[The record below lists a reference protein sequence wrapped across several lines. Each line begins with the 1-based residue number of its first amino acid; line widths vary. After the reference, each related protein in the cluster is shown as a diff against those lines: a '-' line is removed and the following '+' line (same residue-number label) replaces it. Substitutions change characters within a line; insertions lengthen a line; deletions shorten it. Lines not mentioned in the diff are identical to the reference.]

1 MPANF
6 RALYRRINFSNW
18 IISIEPNASPT
29 TAPTMPI
36 DSGATANSGSSA
48 GASST
53 SLSSR
58 LPAAKAPILG
68 FSESVRLMNLSRSR
82 LR

>member
-36 DSGATANSGSSA
+36 DSGSSA
-48 GASST
+48 GT
-53 SLSSR
+53 SSR

>member
-29 TAPTMPI
+29 MAPTIPA

-48 GASST
+48 GTSST
-53 SLSSR
+53 SPSSR

>member
-48 GASST
+48 GT
-53 SLSSR
+53 SSR

>member
-1 MPANF
+1 MPTSF

-18 IISIEPNASPT
+18 ITSIEPNASPT
-29 TAPTMPI
+29 MAPTMPI
-36 DSGATANSGSSA
+36 DSGATANSDSNA
-48 GASST
+48 GT
-53 SLSSR
+53 SSR